1 MESLQPLIDQIN
13 AWSAQAPLL
22 TSAAGV
28 IALLFFAFVVHRI
41 TRRLLMRGARHLAA
55 QTSSTWDD
63 KLIGFRLFRHLSHVV
78 PALIIYFGINA
89 FDDIPEGT
97 AQLLKNVS
105 VAYGVLFVVLATGA
119 LINALSAIYD
129 DMPVSRERPLKG
141 FFQITKIVIY
151 CAGAVL
157 VIASLVDRSPLLFF
171 SGLGALTA
179 VLLLVFKDT
188 ILSLVAS
195 VQIATSG
202 ILRVG
207 DWVEMPQYGADGD
220 VIDIA
225 LHTVRIQNWDKTVT
239 TIPTHRFISD
249 AFKNWRYMSRSGGRR
264 IKRALNLDMSSVR
277 FLQPDEVDR
286 LRNFALLRD
295 YIDDKRQ
302 ALDDANA
309 RLDDDGNVNARR
321 LTNLGTFRAY
331 IAEYLRDHAEINDNM
346 TLLVRQLEP
355 GPEGLPMQVYA
366 FTRSTDWGE
375 HERVKSD
382 VFDHLIAIAPEF
394 DIRVFQSPAGNDI
407 KSAFSRN
414 VPTEQTN

>member
-1 MESLQPLIDQIN
+1 MEIFQPLLDTYN
-13 AWSAQAPLL
+13 YWSTRAPLL
-22 TSAAGV
+22 TSIAGV
-28 IALLFFAFVVHRI
+28 VLLILFAFTVHRI
-41 TRRLLMRGARHLAA
+41 TRMLLVRGARRLAS

-63 KLIGFRLFRHLSHVV
+63 KLIGFRLFRHLSHIV
-78 PALIIYFGINA
+78 PALIIYFGIDA
-89 FDDIPEGT
+89 FDDIPAGT
-97 AQLLKNVS
+97 TEILKNAS
-105 VAYGVLFVVLATGA
+105 IAYGVLFIVLATGA
-119 LINALSAIYD
+119 LINALSAIYEGK
-129 DMPVSRERPLKG
+129 PVSRERPLKS
-141 FFQITKIVIY
+141 FFQVTKIIIY

-157 VIASLVDRSPLLFF
+157 VIAALVDRSPLLFF

-264 IKRALNLDMSSVR
+264 IKRSLHLDMSSVR
-277 FLQPDEVDR
+277 FLQQDEVDR
-286 LRNFALLRD
+286 LNEFALLRG
-295 YIDDKRQ
+295 YISDKSE
-302 ALDDANA
+302 ALTQANA
-309 RLDDDGNVNARR
+309 KLDDDGNVNARR

-331 IAEYLRDHAEINDNM
+331 IAEYLRHHDDINDNM
-346 TLLVRQLEP
+346 TLLVRQLDP
-355 GPEGLPMQVYA
+355 GPQGLPMQVYA
-366 FTRSTDWGE
+366 FTRSTDWAE
-375 HERVKSD
+375 HERVKGD
-382 VFDHLIAIAPEF
+382 IFDHLIAIASAF
-394 DIRVFQSPAGNDI
+394 DLSVFQSPAGSDFRRLG
-407 KSAFSRN
+407 KL
-414 VPTEQTN
+414 VD